1 MPPPD
6 YDRAVQQSLLD
17 RLIDVDPE
25 HQVEPHLTRAE
36 SIRRLRASVR
46 RDIEW
51 LLNTIRVNEA
61 PDGLVEL
68 KTSLYTFGSPDV
80 SSLSLESAQDGS
92 KLLRGLERAISQF
105 EPRLSNV
112 RVTAQDTV
120 SRKQMYI
127 EFHID
132 ALLLIDPSPERLS
145 FDTIFEV
152 ARGTYKVK
160 DQ

>member
-6 YDRAVQQSLLD
+6 YDRAVQQPLLD
-17 RLIDVDPE
+17 RLIDLDPE

-36 SIRRLRASVR
+36 SLRRLRASVR

-61 PDGLVEL
+61 PPGLTEL
-68 KTSLYTFGSPDV
+68 RDSLYTFGIPDIA
-80 SSLSLESAQDGS
+80 SMSLESAQDGN
-92 KLLRGLERAISQF
+92 KLLRGLERAIMQF
-105 EPRLSNV
+105 EPRLKNV
-112 RVTAQDTV
+112 RVSTHDTI

-127 EFHID
+127 EFRID
-132 ALLLIDPSPERLS
+132 ALLMIDPQPERLS

-152 ARGTYKVK
+152 ARGAYKVK

>member
-6 YDRAVQQSLLD
+6 YDRAVQQPLLD
-17 RLIDVDPE
+17 RLIDLDPE
-25 HQVEPHLTRAE
+25 HQAEPHLTRAE
-36 SIRRLRASVR
+36 SLRRLRASVR

-61 PDGLVEL
+61 PAGLSEL
-68 KTSLYTFGSPDV
+68 RNSLYTFGIPDIA
-80 SSLSLESAQDGS
+80 SMSLESAQDGN

-112 RVTAQDTV
+112 RVSTHDAI

-127 EFHID
+127 EFRID
-132 ALLLIDPSPERLS
+132 AVLMIDPAPERLS

-152 ARGTYKVK
+152 ARGAYKVK